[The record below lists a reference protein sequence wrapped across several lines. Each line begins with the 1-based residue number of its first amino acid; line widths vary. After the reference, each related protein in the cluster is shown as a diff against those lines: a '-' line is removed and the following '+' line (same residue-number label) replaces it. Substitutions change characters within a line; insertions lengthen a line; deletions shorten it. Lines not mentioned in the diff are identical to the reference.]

1 LILLFSP
8 FFALF
13 FAFSFLPKAKKSA
26 KKEKAKKNDKKKET
40 LLFFLALFYFPK
52 DAMYITNLVGLL
64 LIQQRSQKGFVLLL
78 LSI

>member
-1 LILLFSP
+1 MNV
-8 FFALF
+8 FFFLF
-13 FAFSFLPKAKKSA
+13 FR
-26 KKEKAKKNDKKKET
+26 
-40 LLFFLALFYFPK
+40 LFFLFPPFSSFFASRKKDVKKKREGSLFFLVVSYFPK